1 MRVYKNAQKETRAL
15 TRSLNVD
22 SLLMTSPYVP
32 LMNGEPSWLFYACSQ
47 NDTLLAVDVD
57 VTDRIMQD
65 YVLPENWE
73 AYQESKDWNL
83 RRSYTRFV
91 YTRHLQTGKEQGFFM
106 TIVPSKIC
114 ADIYSYRMRR
124 NTYLHRDRALSGY
137 VLFHNLDGTFSNG
150 WEYKHGQVVDRIVS
164 PRKAKRLGLTGPA
177 LVLYRCEASYEVS
190 LKMDNQSRIQTR
202 STGESDFL
210 DDGSYL
216 LDEVIVVGHGGGG
229 GVPFYPGSGGVST
242 GGSSGGGSSGGSSG
256 HGGSGSKNPGG
267 YEPDFPEDDNTPPTA
282 KNFIEKVI
290 TEALK
295 KNVRTILKIEPDDI
309 RVIVTNI
316 QSENPMA
323 LAAYKDG
330 KIYIYNKMFKSN
342 LTRTDMESCVFHEF
356 VHATQPPLPTDEKGN
371 VLTKEYD
378 VQYTGIE
385 LQDAESDFIDIL
397 QKHGIPLYTDPN
409 LPLYKQITE
418 KQEFEAEIL
427 RQMYL
432 GPFFTDDMEPRI
444 STIKSN
450 LQHVKNEAEAYRK
463 QWDKYSGSMSSN
475 YSYETWHNLRM
486 FEDLY
491 KQIKDL

>member
-1 MRVYKNAQKETRAL
+1 MQPKRYIAGRGCGCDRPYHARLRPAGKLGSLSGKQGLESSAFLHSFCLYPPFADGQGTRFL
-15 TRSLNVD
+15 YDHRSLED
-22 SLLMTSPYVP
+22 LC
-32 LMNGEPSWLFYACSQ
+32 G
-47 NDTLLAVDVD
+47 
-57 VTDRIMQD
+57 
-65 YVLPENWE
+65 
-73 AYQESKDWNL
+73 
-83 RRSYTRFV
+83 
-91 YTRHLQTGKEQGFFM
+91 
-106 TIVPSKIC
+106 
-114 ADIYSYRMRR
+114 IYSYRMRR

-397 QKHGIPLYTDPN
+397 
-409 LPLYKQITE
+409 
-418 KQEFEAEIL
+418 
-427 RQMYL
+427 
-432 GPFFTDDMEPRI
+432 
-444 STIKSN
+444 
-450 LQHVKNEAEAYRK
+450 
-463 QWDKYSGSMSSN
+463 
-475 YSYETWHNLRM
+475 
-486 FEDLY
+486 
-491 KQIKDL
+491 